1 MTKSTIIALN
11 IATGSIAGF
20 VTSKE
25 AVKGENLIA
34 VTAATDLEHLDLN
47 TLTMIYNAVTGETK
61 SKFKISKI
69 QAAAKVFAAIEQQDL
84 AKLIQLDA
92 TEKAKVAKVAKR
104 AKAEKVAKRAT
115 MEVVVEGTVRK
126 VRDSKLQRMAAAF
139 RETDEN
145 GEHKVWTIKELMEKC
160 GKAGQPLTEKIAN
173 QYVSI
178 LRAQNDRFVMN
189 IVKNKETGTLQ
200 FQPKAA

>member
-92 TEKAKVAKVAKR
+92 TEKAKVAKR

>member
-34 VTAATDLEHLDLN
+34 VSAATDLEHLDLN

-92 TEKAKVAKVAKR
+92 TEKAKVAKR

>member
-34 VTAATDLEHLDLN
+34 VSAATDLEHLDLN

-92 TEKAKVAKVAKR
+92 TEKAKVAKRV
-104 AKAEKVAKRAT
+104 KAEKVAKRAT